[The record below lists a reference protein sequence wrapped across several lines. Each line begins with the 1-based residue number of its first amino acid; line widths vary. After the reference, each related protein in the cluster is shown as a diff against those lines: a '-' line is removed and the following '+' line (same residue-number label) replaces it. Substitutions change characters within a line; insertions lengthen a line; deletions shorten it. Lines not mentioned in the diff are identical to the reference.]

1 MIRLIDN
8 PLHKFVRIE
17 TINLETSD
25 WIFGCAANEIDGM
38 KRFCTK
44 GVSLTQYVTT
54 YPSLKNRRMIFMMD
68 LQKLRMKNHLWTHLV
83 IRMTKTDDPF
93 KIIVD
98 IHDPADRTLT
108 VSMPK
113 WYSFTT
119 EKLLEDTLMGSSI
132 YHLKIKGKKLVEITQ
147 RGGWFI
153 EERFNE
159 FLYNFCRYGR
169 DPPNG

>member
-54 YPSLKNRRMIFMMD
+54 FPSLKNRRMIFMMD
-68 LQKLRMKNHLWTHLV
+68 LQKMRMKNHLWTHLV

-132 YHLKIKGKKLVEITQ
+132 YHLKIKGKKLVGSTQ
-147 RGGWFI
+147 KGWVVHRISF
-153 EERFNE
+153 
-159 FLYNFCRYGR
+159 
-169 DPPNG
+169 